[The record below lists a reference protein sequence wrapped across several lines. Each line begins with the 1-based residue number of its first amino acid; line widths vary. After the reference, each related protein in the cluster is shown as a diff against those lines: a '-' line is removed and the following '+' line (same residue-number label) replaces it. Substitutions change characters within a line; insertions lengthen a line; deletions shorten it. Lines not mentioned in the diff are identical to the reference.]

1 MPYVQVPKD
10 LTKVKTKVAMNLT
23 KRQIICFALAGAVG
37 VPVYFLSKS
46 IVGNDIAMMLLII
59 IALPFFLFAMYERD
73 GQPLE
78 KILINYIRWNKS
90 PKVRIYRTQNLYAVM
105 SKNDK
110 EVSYIAK
117 KTKND
122 PQNRE
127 KEKVPPQQK
136 DRSQSKNQNQRCS
149 MIPLS
154 RHSRQYG
161 IKTSIRTV
169 SVRSTT
175 HITPKQ
181 CSFTI

>member
-78 KILINYIRWNKS
+78 KILINYIRWNKA

-117 KTKND
+117 KQKTIPQTGKKKKHRRRKKTAAKTK
-122 PQNRE
+122 
-127 KEKVPPQQK
+127 
-136 DRSQSKNQNQRCS
+136 SKTK
-149 MIPLS
+149 
-154 RHSRQYG
+154 G
-161 IKTSIRTV
+161 AA
-169 SVRSTT
+169 
-175 HITPKQ
+175 
-181 CSFTI
+181 

>member
-78 KILINYIRWNKS
+78 KILINYIRWNKA

-117 KTKND
+117 KQKTIPQTGKKKKPRHNKKTAAKAKSKTK
-122 PQNRE
+122 
-127 KEKVPPQQK
+127 
-136 DRSQSKNQNQRCS
+136 
-149 MIPLS
+149 
-154 RHSRQYG
+154 G
-161 IKTSIRTV
+161 AA
-169 SVRSTT
+169 
-175 HITPKQ
+175 
-181 CSFTI
+181 

>member
-78 KILINYIRWNKS
+78 KILINYIRWNKA

-117 KTKND
+117 KQKTIPKTGKKKKYRRNKKTAAKAKSKTK
-122 PQNRE
+122 
-127 KEKVPPQQK
+127 
-136 DRSQSKNQNQRCS
+136 
-149 MIPLS
+149 
-154 RHSRQYG
+154 G
-161 IKTSIRTV
+161 AA
-169 SVRSTT
+169 
-175 HITPKQ
+175 
-181 CSFTI
+181 

>member
-117 KTKND
+117 KQKTIPKTGKKKKYRRRKKAAAKTK
-122 PQNRE
+122 
-127 KEKVPPQQK
+127 
-136 DRSQSKNQNQRCS
+136 SKTK
-149 MIPLS
+149 
-154 RHSRQYG
+154 G
-161 IKTSIRTV
+161 AA
-169 SVRSTT
+169 
-175 HITPKQ
+175 
-181 CSFTI
+181 

>member
-78 KILINYIRWNKS
+78 KILINYIRWNKA

-117 KTKND
+117 KQKTIPKTGKKKKYRRRKKTAAKAKSKTK
-122 PQNRE
+122 
-127 KEKVPPQQK
+127 
-136 DRSQSKNQNQRCS
+136 
-149 MIPLS
+149 
-154 RHSRQYG
+154 G
-161 IKTSIRTV
+161 AA
-169 SVRSTT
+169 
-175 HITPKQ
+175 
-181 CSFTI
+181 

>member
-117 KTKND
+117 KQKTIPKTGKKKKYRRNKKTAAKTK
-122 PQNRE
+122 
-127 KEKVPPQQK
+127 
-136 DRSQSKNQNQRCS
+136 SKTK
-149 MIPLS
+149 
-154 RHSRQYG
+154 G
-161 IKTSIRTV
+161 AA
-169 SVRSTT
+169 
-175 HITPKQ
+175 
-181 CSFTI
+181 

>member
-46 IVGNDIAMMLLII
+46 IVGNDIAMILLII

-117 KTKND
+117 K
-122 PQNRE
+122 
-127 KEKVPPQQK
+127 QK
-136 DRSQSKNQNQRCS
+136 TIPKTGKKKKYRRIKKTAAKAKSK
-149 MIPLS
+149 
-154 RHSRQYG
+154 
-161 IKTSIRTV
+161 IKGAA
-169 SVRSTT
+169 
-175 HITPKQ
+175 
-181 CSFTI
+181 

>member
-117 KTKND
+117 KQKTIPKTGKKKKYRRSKKTAVKAKSKTK
-122 PQNRE
+122 
-127 KEKVPPQQK
+127 
-136 DRSQSKNQNQRCS
+136 
-149 MIPLS
+149 
-154 RHSRQYG
+154 G
-161 IKTSIRTV
+161 AA
-169 SVRSTT
+169 
-175 HITPKQ
+175 
-181 CSFTI
+181 

>member
-78 KILINYIRWNKS
+78 KILINYIRWHKS
-90 PKVRIYRTQNLYAVM
+90 PKNLYAVM

-117 KTKND
+117 KQKTIPKTGKKKKYHRRKKTAAKTK
-122 PQNRE
+122 
-127 KEKVPPQQK
+127 
-136 DRSQSKNQNQRCS
+136 SKTK
-149 MIPLS
+149 
-154 RHSRQYG
+154 G
-161 IKTSIRTV
+161 AA
-169 SVRSTT
+169 
-175 HITPKQ
+175 
-181 CSFTI
+181 

>member
-59 IALPFFLFAMYERD
+59 IALPFFLLAMYERD

-78 KILINYIRWNKS
+78 KILINYIRWHKS

-117 KTKND
+117 KQKTIPKTGKKKKYRRRKKTAAKAKSKTK
-122 PQNRE
+122 
-127 KEKVPPQQK
+127 
-136 DRSQSKNQNQRCS
+136 
-149 MIPLS
+149 
-154 RHSRQYG
+154 
-161 IKTSIRTV
+161 
-169 SVRSTT
+169 STA
-175 HITPKQ
+175 
-181 CSFTI
+181 

>member
-78 KILINYIRWNKS
+78 KILISYIRWNKS

-117 KTKND
+117 KQKTIPKTGKKKKYRRNKKTAAKTK
-122 PQNRE
+122 
-127 KEKVPPQQK
+127 
-136 DRSQSKNQNQRCS
+136 SKTK
-149 MIPLS
+149 
-154 RHSRQYG
+154 G
-161 IKTSIRTV
+161 AA
-169 SVRSTT
+169 
-175 HITPKQ
+175 
-181 CSFTI
+181 